1 MSEMHA
7 MKLQILVLENKL
19 ERLETQSAVFQ
30 QQMLDVNHL
39 MEQTNEI
46 IRRLQIDNSARHSE
60 KHPTIHT
67 NDAHTRVQSLTCD
80 LIFNEASLVT
90 LSKINV

>member
-1 MSEMHA
+1 

-19 ERLETQSAVFQ
+19 EKLETQSAVFQ

-46 IRRLQIDNSARHSE
+46 LRRLQIDNSVRHCE
-60 KHPTIHT
+60 KHPTMHA
-67 NDAHTRVQSLTCD
+67 NDVHTRVPSLTCD
-80 LIFNEASLVT
+80 LIYNEASPVT
-90 LSKINV
+90 LSTTNV